1 MKNKSKREVGVFC
14 IYIFVFDLF
23 SDTQYCHLTPN
34 YIKSEFTFDYFHD
47 NFHIKKK
54 TWNAK
59 TLTQICLW
67 FRVLFRHPAVVIVI
81 RRGGGAISPPF
92 AKSLAKYNQ
101 KRRHIFQWVVALEL
115 SLQKCHKT
123 YVLKYNYRTYMFFF
137 THSINQKYV
146 DIFRNWR

>member
-1 MKNKSKREVGVFC
+1 MKCENPNSNMFMIQSFIQTSC
-14 IYIFVFDLF
+14 CC
-23 SDTQYCHLTPN
+23 YCN
-34 YIKSEFTFDYFHD
+34 SE
-47 NFHIKKK
+47 
-54 TWNAK
+54 
-59 TLTQICLW
+59 
-67 FRVLFRHPAVVIVI
+67 
-81 RRGGGAISPPF
+81 GGGDAISPPF
-92 AKSLAKYNQ
+92 AKSLAKYNK